1 MSEITTLAHSN
12 PRPPPGGFFTSA
24 FHCVVTRHDHSAGFF
39 TDTCHTMLNKTD
51 KGRAELQPGQRTL
64 GQRERAVLLV
74 ADGRQATA
82 TLQALFGG
90 LGDGI
95 VRELLAQ
102 GYIVEETPP
111 APVSQP
117 APEPAPA
124 KGSVDAFSGPRSLAS
139 ARMFLFDLSER
150 MFAPRD
156 KALALRF
163 REALREARD
172 VSTMLAVSR
181 EMLVAI
187 ERMAGAGRADA
198 ISERL
203 ARLLPESTLEDA

>member
-1 MSEITTLAHSN
+1 
-12 PRPPPGGFFTSA
+12 
-24 FHCVVTRHDHSAGFF
+24 
-39 TDTCHTMLNKTD
+39 MLNKTD

-74 ADGRQATA
+74 ADGRKATA
-82 TLQALFGG
+82 SLQALFGG
-90 LGDGI
+90 LGAGI

-102 GYIVEETPP
+102 GYIVEETPSAP
-111 APVSQP
+111 AAAP
-117 APEPAPA
+117 APEPTPA

-156 KALALRF
+156 KALALHF
-163 REALREARD
+163 RDALREARD
-172 VSTMLAVSR
+172 AGTMLAVSR

-187 ERMAGAGRADA
+187 ERMAGAERADA

-203 ARLLPESTLEDA
+203 AKLLPESSLQDA

>member
-1 MSEITTLAHSN
+1 
-12 PRPPPGGFFTSA
+12 
-24 FHCVVTRHDHSAGFF
+24 
-39 TDTCHTMLNKTD
+39 MLNKTD

-74 ADGRQATA
+74 ADGRKATA
-82 TLQALFGG
+82 SLQALFGG
-90 LGDGI
+90 LGADI

-102 GYIVEETPP
+102 GYIVEEAPPTPV
-111 APVSQP
+111 APP
-117 APEPAPA
+117 TPEPAAA

-139 ARMFLFDLSER
+139 ARMFLFDIGER

-156 KALALRF
+156 KALALHF

-172 VSTMLAVSR
+172 TNTMLTVSR
-181 EMLVAI
+181 DMLVAI
-187 ERMAGAGRADA
+187 ERLAGTERADA

-203 ARLLPESTLEDA
+203 AKLLPESALEST

>member
-1 MSEITTLAHSN
+1 MSEVTLFQHS
-12 PRPPPGGFFTSA
+12 RQKPPAGGFFTSA
-24 FHCVVTRHDHSAGFF
+24 FHRFVTRSGHSAGFRF
-39 TDTCHTMLNKTD
+39 HTRLTMLNKTD

-74 ADGRQATA
+74 ADGRKATA
-82 TLQALFGG
+82 SLQALFGG
-90 LGDGI
+90 LGAEI

-102 GYIVEETPP
+102 GYIVDETPP
-111 APVSQP
+111 APAT
-117 APEPAPA
+117 APEPAA
-124 KGSVDAFSGPRSLAS
+124 GKGSVDAFSGPRSLAS

-156 KALALRF
+156 KALALQF

-172 VSTMLAVSR
+172 APAMLVVSR

-187 ERMAGAGRADA
+187 ERLAGPGRADA

-203 ARLLPESTLEDA
+203 AKLLPESALEGA

>member
-1 MSEITTLAHSN
+1 
-12 PRPPPGGFFTSA
+12 
-24 FHCVVTRHDHSAGFF
+24 
-39 TDTCHTMLNKTD
+39 MLNKTD

-74 ADGRQATA
+74 ADGRKATA
-82 TLQALFGG
+82 SLQALFGG
-90 LGDGI
+90 LGADI
-95 VRELLAQ
+95 VHNLLAN
-102 GYIVEETPP
+102 GYIVDETPP
-111 APVSQP
+111 APVAP
-117 APEPAPA
+117 PPPEPVAT

-156 KALALRF
+156 KALALHF
-163 REALREARD
+163 RDALREARD
-172 VSTMLAVSR
+172 AAAMLAVSR

-203 ARLLPESTLEDA
+203 AKLLPESALENA

>member
-1 MSEITTLAHSN
+1 
-12 PRPPPGGFFTSA
+12 
-24 FHCVVTRHDHSAGFF
+24 
-39 TDTCHTMLNKTD
+39 MLNKTD

-74 ADGRQATA
+74 ADGRKATA
-82 TLQALFGG
+82 SLQALFGG
-90 LGDGI
+90 LGADI
-95 VRELLAQ
+95 VRDLLAQ
-102 GYIVEETPP
+102 GYIVDETPP
-111 APVSQP
+111 APP
-117 APEPAPA
+117 APPPPEPVVA

-156 KALALRF
+156 KALALQF
-163 REALREARD
+163 RDALREARD
-172 VSTMLAVSR
+172 APTMLAVSR

-187 ERMAGAGRADA
+187 ERMAGADRADA

-203 ARLLPESTLEDA
+203 AKLLPESSLQDA

>member
-1 MSEITTLAHSN
+1 
-12 PRPPPGGFFTSA
+12 
-24 FHCVVTRHDHSAGFF
+24 
-39 TDTCHTMLNKTD
+39 MLNKTD

-74 ADGRQATA
+74 ADGRKATA
-82 TLQALFGG
+82 SLQALFGG
-90 LGDGI
+90 MGADI

-102 GYIVEETPP
+102 GYVVDETPP
-111 APVSQP
+111 PPAPPP
-117 APEPAPA
+117 APEPAAA

-156 KALALRF
+156 KALALHF

-172 VSTMLAVSR
+172 ASAMLAVSR

-203 ARLLPESTLEDA
+203 AKLLPESALEST